1 MLREEEI
8 LKLRKAS
15 EVSIWKHRPALLIKC
30 GVFPFVYFSV
40 VERDKHIFL
49 PVLQNLSRI

>member
-15 EVSIWKHRPALLIKC
+15 EVSNRSALLVKC
-30 GVFPFVYFSV
+30 GVFSFVYCSV
-40 VERDKHIFL
+40 GEHDKHVFL
-49 PVLQNLSRI
+49 PVLQDLSRI